1 MIPSG
6 NSATQS
12 ENRAKNPAAFK
23 NHRYFNFASHL
34 HIFMGKKWFHVR
46 SLKSSHFKYT
56 KNIAIKKSFLRKITF
71 VTDSLIFQP

>member
-12 ENRAKNPAAFK
+12 ENRAKNLVASK

-34 HIFMGKKWFHVR
+34 HIFMKKWFYVK

-56 KNIAIKKSFLRKITF
+56 KNIAIEKSLLRKVNF
-71 VTDSLIFQP
+71 VTDSLVFQP